1 MENAAELS
9 VETMDSWANKEA
21 HRQTERE
28 REIEREREK
37 GRQGQGRATSNGR
50 MARLLHLQCNWIH
63 NRKSNT
69 AQCRL
74 QSQSQENE
82 SSLGKVDS

>member
-9 VETMDSWANKEA
+9 VETMDSWANNEA
-21 HRQTERE
+21 DGQTGRERESERE
-28 REIEREREK
+28 RQTGTGK
-37 GRQGQGRATSNGR
+37 GRATSNGR

-74 QSQSQENE
+74 QRQSQEN
-82 SSLGKVDS
+82 